1 VSKITPPRGT
11 VSGDLKKR
19 KRKRQVTREK
29 EQTDK
34 TWSRVAVDANFFILA
49 FAQHPEALQRFKV
62 IADRVSFKL
71 CTSHQILEE
80 LRGSLRKQVRKV
92 VEVVE
97 VTKDEL
103 DSYIKKAKHVVDRV
117 PQAPDLSLL
126 IVLKKL
132 KENRLISSDFQLLQS
147 LRNLEPEIEGLM
159 GSAFLLHLLE
169 LSHDNTE
176 DTAFLEEIRERVL
189 YTEIK
194 YSITRRSVYD
204 PTTRIKLIESQ
215 AFQVVRALRGPHIAE
230 EDLVGM
236 TDQEALGLLNFLQEL
251 RRNYVSYV
259 NRIQEQNYREA
270 LEEIGEARDELYNH
284 LVLLSWELSATAHR
298 KLIRQIAPDLVL
310 LNYLTAL
317 CHLYL
322 GERNDLEKS
331 KQAIEESNRILLNV
345 RPDASHY
352 RRLMVMTHILRITV
366 NLLLEDFESATMYFT
381 IFARKTQE
389 WGFVHEQATAQ
400 ALYLALLVIR
410 GEITSTE
417 FPSITDPE
425 EVIRFLID
433 LSSIYFAL
441 RRFEE
446 AWKLLNQVLLII
458 QYFGLYEVLDPVL
471 QRMILVYYAEGQ
483 QRKEVFEE
491 IAAQLLQWLKE
502 EKCNTDSVEALRTEL
517 AETEDT
523 PSEYF
528 TEKSLASDKL
538 HTDLQDWL
546 TVIDRV
552 DTVLLQGSILI
563 CRSRKL
569 TWNIALLIQG
579 VLQEEKAKSG
589 EQVKLG
595 EGKFRVTDPPPSLKD
610 RYRIFALIH
619 SDPTGSSRIYVRGG
633 QGLRLLELGT
643 LLNGNVY

>member
-1 VSKITPPRGT
+1 MSKKTPLQEPSSERKKKKPKTPPE
-11 VSGDLKKR
+11 KKQR
-19 KRKRQVTREK
+19 KKS
-29 EQTDK
+29 
-34 TWSRVAVDANFFILA
+34 WSRVAVDANFFILA
-49 FAQHPEALQRFKV
+49 FAQKPQALQRFKE

-71 CTSHQILEE
+71 YTSPQILKE
-80 LRGSLRKQVRKV
+80 LRGPLRRQVQKV
-92 VEVVE
+92 VEVIE
-97 VTKDEL
+97 VTQEEL
-103 DSYIKKAKHVVDRV
+103 DTYIKKAKEVVERV
-117 PQAPDLSLL
+117 PQAPDLTLL

-169 LSHDNTE
+169 RSHSKPE
-176 DTAFLEEIRERVL
+176 DIIFLEEIRERVL
-189 YTEIK
+189 HTEIK

-204 PTTRIKLIESQ
+204 PTTRIKLIENQ
-215 AFQVVRALRGPHIAE
+215 AFQVVRSLRGPRIAE

-251 RRNYVSYV
+251 RRNYAEYV
-259 NRIQEQNYREA
+259 NKIQEQNYREA
-270 LEEIGEARDELYNH
+270 LEEIGEAREELYNH

-298 KLIRQIAPDLVL
+298 RLIRQIAPDLVL

-317 CHLYL
+317 CYLYL
-322 GERNDLEKS
+322 GERSDLEKS
-331 KQAIEESNRILLNV
+331 KRAIDESNRILLSV
-345 RPDASHY
+345 RPDTKNY
-352 RRLMVMTHILRITV
+352 QRLMVMTHILRITI

-389 WGFVHEQATAQ
+389 WGFVQEQATAQ

-458 QYFGLYEVLDPVL
+458 QYFELFEILEPVL

-483 QRKEVFEE
+483 HRREEFEE
-491 IAAQLLQWLKE
+491 TTNQLLHWLQE
-502 EKCNTDSVEALRTEL
+502 QNFDTTSVDVLQAELTEV
-517 AETEDT
+517 TEG
-523 PSEYF
+523 PSEHF
-528 TEKSLASDKL
+528 TDKSLASNQL
-538 HTDLQDWL
+538 HEDLQDWL

-563 CRSRKL
+563 CRSRTL

-579 VLQEEKAKSG
+579 VLQDEKAKGG

-619 SDPTGSSRIYVRGG
+619 SDPTGSSRIFVRGG

-643 LLNGNVY
+643 LLDDRI